1 MCVCVMCRH
10 VCVGE
15 VETDQLLAGEDLQKA
30 DEHASIA
37 QVRVQVPDATGDA
50 AQVRVH
56 PLGEGL
62 LLHSLSL
69 VCKDTHRQEEEE
81 EEEGE
86 KEEVY
91 LLSHLDTRTP
101 ALGTVAY
108 LN

>member
-1 MCVCVMCRH
+1 MCVCH

-81 EEEGE
+81 EEEEGE